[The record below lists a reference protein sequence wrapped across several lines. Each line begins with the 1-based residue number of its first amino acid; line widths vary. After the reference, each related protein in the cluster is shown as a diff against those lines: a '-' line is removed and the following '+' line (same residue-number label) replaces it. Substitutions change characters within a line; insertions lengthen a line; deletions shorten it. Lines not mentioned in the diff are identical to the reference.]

1 MTIMSEPFKPN
12 QLLVLPD
19 GTIGRYLRVEEEDY
33 QPAEPE
39 NGIPNPYFFCVI
51 AVEVHG
57 KVETV
62 ELADVTTVDEFPTA
76 EEYE

>member
-1 MTIMSEPFKPN
+1 MGFVSEPFKKN

-39 NGIPNPYFFCVI
+39 NGIPNAYRSCII

-57 KVETV
+57 KVETI
-62 ELADVTTVDEFPTA
+62 ELADVTKADVFPTA
-76 EEYE
+76 DDL